1 MDTCGGRQTT
11 PGPSFVHYMMMYRIR
26 GWNAD
31 ASKSLQ
37 SSADR
42 GGGISSPCPAWEA
55 VASDKSNTCMQPNI
69 DAGIE
74 IPEIKSHPNIPQ
86 KEQPARRSLRI
97 RSPSQRLIEAK

>member
-11 PGPSFVHYMMMYRIR
+11 PGPSFVPYGDP

-42 GGGISSPCPAWEA
+42 GGGISSPYPAWEA
-55 VASDKSNTCMQPNI
+55 VVSDKSNTCMQPNI

-74 IPEIKSHPNIPQ
+74 IPEIESHPNIPQ

-97 RSPSQRLIEAK
+97 RRPPQRLIEAK

>member
-11 PGPSFVHYMMMYRIR
+11 PGPSFVPYGDP

-42 GGGISSPCPAWEA
+42 GGDISSPYPAWEE

-74 IPEIKSHPNIPQ
+74 IPEI
-86 KEQPARRSLRI
+86 E
-97 RSPSQRLIEAK
+97 